1 MQITVNRT
9 PTRRGAAQPSTD
21 GTARITI
28 PLQLRLSA
36 SELTRALLAAPATP
50 DLATL
55 TPVQTR
61 AALAAVLAQH
71 GYAVL
76 TGTTFDGC
84 EERHQDARRAIRDA
98 YGARFQDHQ
107 DEQQFLAEP
116 LLLSMRDESLCGQ
129 P

>member
-1 MQITVNRT
+1 MQTTTSRT
-9 PTRRGAAQPSTD
+9 PARRGAAQPSAD
-21 GTARITI
+21 GTARITV

-36 SELTRALLAAPATP
+36 SELTRALLAAPATL
-50 DLATL
+50 DLGTL

-76 TGTTFDGC
+76 TRTTFDSG
-84 EERHQDARRAIRDA
+84 EQRHQDARRAIRDA
-98 YGARFQDHQ
+98 YGTRFQGHQ
-107 DEQQFLAEP
+107 AEQQFLAEP
-116 LLLSMRDESLCGQ
+116 LLLSMRDGSLSGQ

>member
-1 MQITVNRT
+1 MQTTFSRT
-9 PTRRGAAQPSTD
+9 SVRRGAAQPSAD
-21 GTARITI
+21 GTARVAV

-36 SELTRALLAAPATP
+36 SELTRALLAAPATL

-71 GYAVL
+71 GYAAL
-76 TGTTFDGC
+76 ARTTFDSG
-84 EERHQDARRAIRDA
+84 EQRHQEARRAIRDA
-98 YGARFQDHQ
+98 YGARFQDHHQ
-107 DEQQFLAEP
+107 EQQFLAEP
-116 LLLSMRDESLCGQ
+116 LLLTVKDGDLDVQ